1 MFNFQIK
8 LKNKSTK
15 KQGGFTLLELMI
27 VVAIVAILAA
37 IAFPSYTNYVQR
49 GNRAE
54 GRAYLMNAAALLERY
69 YSDNNRYATAANT
82 MPATVAAAAGATS
95 ETGKYTGSM
104 TVSTPYQTYTLT
116 ATQNFNDVDC
126 GNLTLTHAG
135 VKGRTGAGM
144 SVDDC
149 WGK

>member
-1 MFNFQIK
+1 MSKFPLAMK
-8 LKNKSTK
+8 HKPTK
-15 KQGGFTLLELMI
+15 KQTGFTLIELMI
-27 VVAIVAILAA
+27 VVAIIAILAA
-37 IAFPSYTNYVQR
+37 ISFPSYTKYVQR

-69 YSDNNRYATAANT
+69 YSDNNRYAIAANT

-104 TVSTPYQTYTLT
+104 TVATPYQTYTIT
-116 ATQNFNDVDC
+116 ATQSFNDTDC
-126 GNLTLTHAG
+126 GNLTLTQAG
-135 VKGRTGAGM
+135 VKGRSGTVL
-144 SVDDC
+144 SVSDC